1 MIHTY
6 MLFSIPSIKNYSYN
20 ETRYL
25 KLVHY
30 DVTVQLD
37 GNSHVIYAQEEA
49 AGSRLLINGRTCLL
63 QVKIRKK

>member
-6 MLFSIPSIKNYSYN
+6 MLFSIPYIKNYSYN